1 MGKEITNKKFWE
13 KVAKLYT
20 PMQERRNRK
29 LYQELCE
36 IISKSLNKN
45 MQVLELACGTGQLT
59 FPLCNKV
66 AGWQATDFSEKMIEE
81 AKARARASNLPVT
94 FTVQDA
100 TSLPYE
106 DGRFDTVVIAN
117 ALHIMPNPD
126 KALTEIRRVLKKG
139 GLLIAPTFVYDGK
152 VNKIRIWLMEM
163 VGFHTFHKWKSD
175 EYVEFVC
182 KKGFNIIDS
191 SVIVGE
197 MLSECILICKT

>member
-1 MGKEITNKKFWE
+1 MDKEITNKRFWE
-13 KVAKLYT
+13 RVAKLYT
-20 PMQERRNRK
+20 PMQERKNKK

-59 FPLCNKV
+59 FPLCKKV
-66 AGWQATDFSEKMIEE
+66 ASWEATDFSEKMIKE
-81 AKARARASNLPVT
+81 AKARASNLPVT

-100 TSLPYE
+100 TNLPYE

-152 VNKIRIWLMEM
+152 INKIRIRLIEM
-163 VGFHTFHKWKSD
+163 IGFHTFHKWKSD

-191 SVIVGE
+191 SVIAGE
-197 MLSECILICKT
+197 ILPECILICKT